1 MGKIKFNPSVSER
14 ILWPIV
20 GGIIAV
26 ALFYYFKKDTNPD
39 LFTGIYF
46 STFSITF
53 AILSKIIDLFAI
65 NNLKAEKSVIERSL
79 RAEAAKE
86 KIRIIQSH
94 LSRSPIQDANLTY
107 PLADLEKLLT
117 LISQCCA
124 NNNRP
129 LIKDHRDSI
138 GGFLLQLR
146 MKPLDSNL
154 SVNYTDLMGNLGTI
168 NTTLLDI

>member
-1 MGKIKFNPSVSER
+1 MIKIKYNPSVSER

-26 ALFYYFKKDTNPD
+26 TFCYYHEKDTNPD

-65 NNLKAEKSVIERSL
+65 NNLKSEKSVIERSL

-94 LSRSPIQDANLTY
+94 LGRTPILDASLAY

-117 LISQCCA
+117 LISQCCP
-124 NNNRP
+124 N
-129 LIKDHRDSI
+129 
-138 GGFLLQLR
+138 
-146 MKPLDSNL
+146 M
-154 SVNYTDLMGNLGTI
+154 
-168 NTTLLDI
+168 